1 MTMTLIY
8 LLIILGLLLIL
19 VEIFIIP
26 GTTVVG
32 IGGALMIAFAIW
44 RAYALFGIKWGNI
57 TLALTVLAVGV
68 TLFTAFKSNSWKRI
82 MLNTNIDGRVN
93 VIDESKLQVGEA
105 GTAISR
111 ISPSGTARFNGE
123 LYEVHTNGEFID
135 QENEVIITR
144 LVDNKIF
151 VKHK

>member
-32 IGGALMIAFAIW
+32 IGGGLMIAFAVW
-44 RAYALFGIKWGNI
+44 RAYAVFGARWGNI
-57 TLALTVLAVGV
+57 TLVLTIIAVSV
-68 TLFTAFKSNSWKRI
+68 SLFIAFKSNSWKRI
-82 MLNTNIDGRVN
+82 ALNTNIDGRVN
-93 VIDESKLQVGEA
+93 VIDENKLHVGEE
-105 GTAISR
+105 GIAISR

-135 QENEVIITR
+135 QENGVVITR
-144 LVDNKIF
+144 FIDNKIF